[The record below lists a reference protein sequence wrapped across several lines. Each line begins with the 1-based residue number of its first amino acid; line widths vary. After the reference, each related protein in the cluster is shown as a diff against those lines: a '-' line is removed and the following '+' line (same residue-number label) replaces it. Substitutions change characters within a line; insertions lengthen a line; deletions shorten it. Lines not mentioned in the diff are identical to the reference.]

1 MKLCPLQEMDATRDY
16 HKISQIHKYKYD
28 IFSHMQ
34 DLMHKYKFKK
44 QMKRHEPKWK
54 YLGVIA
60 VRKRNKGY

>member
-1 MKLCPLQEMDATRDY
+1 
-16 HKISQIHKYKYD
+16 
-28 IFSHMQ
+28 MQ